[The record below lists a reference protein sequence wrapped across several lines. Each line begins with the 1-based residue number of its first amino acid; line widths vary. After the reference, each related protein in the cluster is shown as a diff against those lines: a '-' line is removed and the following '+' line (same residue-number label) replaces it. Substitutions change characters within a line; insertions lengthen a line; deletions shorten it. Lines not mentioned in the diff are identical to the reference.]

1 VRLLTFDAFSQIK
14 ERGSFYLAKVLPC
27 GDKFTNY
34 FLFSCYFGSKFKFFV
49 VLTENLSN
57 CDIELDQ
64 KILFYYK
71 MVWYYIN
78 MRTEFGAL
86 KSICFEQKVSFKVL
100 TKSGTNS
107 SHFT

>member
-1 VRLLTFDAFSQIK
+1 MCLLTIDDFSLITK
-14 ERGSFYLAKVLPC
+14 RTRFYLAKVLPC
-27 GDKFTNY
+27 GDKLTNY
-34 FLFSCYFGSKFKFFV
+34 FLCSCYLGSKFKFFV
-49 VLTENLSN
+49 VLNENLSN

-71 MVWYYIN
+71 IVRYYIN

-100 TKSGTNS
+100 KKFGTNI